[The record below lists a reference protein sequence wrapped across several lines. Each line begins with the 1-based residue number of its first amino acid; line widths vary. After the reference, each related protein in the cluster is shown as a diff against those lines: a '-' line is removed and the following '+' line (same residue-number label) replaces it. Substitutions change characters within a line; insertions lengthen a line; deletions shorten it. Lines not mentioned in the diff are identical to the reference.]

1 MRLPGTHPGGYGRR
15 GRGSLEVGSPFEGTR
30 ATSMAGVGLAAFR
43 YGTAGR
49 SDEAGMKP
57 PAERSRV
64 QGRTVRAG
72 VLDSGGCLA
81 RRTPAPAALVSPT
94 AAGTP
99 RSMAAPLIGFRRPR
113 DRGTDG
119 AWRRALACLL
129 AFALIIALVDPA
141 PASPRV
147 GPDHGNGLGT
157 ASLFEPDAT
166 VSAADDRSDRGRPGS
181 AQCTGC
187 CPCHAA
193 IRPNGGVAVPARV
206 ARALEFPLSGD
217 GFRSRKAARPT
228 SRHAPD
234 RSAAASRGGAP
245 GRRAPSRDPDVSA
258 LAWRER
264 AARRRDGAAGRN

>member
-1 MRLPGTHPGGYGRR
+1 
-15 GRGSLEVGSPFEGTR
+15 
-30 ATSMAGVGLAAFR
+30 
-43 YGTAGR
+43 
-49 SDEAGMKP
+49 MKP
-57 PAERSRV
+57 PAERNRV

-72 VLDSGGCLA
+72 VVDSGGSLA
-81 RRTPAPAALVSPT
+81 RRTPAPAAPASPA

-99 RSMAAPLIGFRRPR
+99 RSMAAPSIGLWRPW

-166 VSAADDRSDRGRPGS
+166 VSAADDRSDRGPPGS
-181 AQCTGC
+181 ARCNGC

-193 IRPNGGVAVPARV
+193 IRPDGGVAVPARV
-206 ARALEFPLSGD
+206 ARVLEFPLSGD
-217 GFRSRKAARPT
+217 GFRSRKAAPP
-228 SRHAPD
+228 HEP
-234 RSAAASRGGAP
+234 P
-245 GRRAPSRDPDVSA
+245 RA
-258 LAWRER
+258 
-264 AARRRDGAAGRN
+264 

>member
-1 MRLPGTHPGGYGRR
+1 MMRTPGTHPGRYGMR
-15 GRGSLEVGSPFEGTR
+15 GRGSLEGGSPFGGAR
-30 ATSMAGVGLAAFR
+30 ATSKAGVGLAAFR

-64 QGRTVRAG
+64 QGRTARAG
-72 VLDSGGCLA
+72 VLDGGECLA
-81 RRTPAPAALVSPT
+81 RRTPAPGGRSAPAALASPT

-99 RSMAAPLIGFRRPR
+99 RSLAASLIGLRRSR

-157 ASLFEPDAT
+157 SSLFEPDAT
-166 VSAADDRSDRGRPGS
+166 VSAADERSDRGRPGS
-181 AQCTGC
+181 ARCNGC

-193 IRPNGGVAVPARV
+193 IRPDGGLAGPARV
-206 ARALEFPLSGD
+206 ARALEFPISGV
-217 GFRSRKAARPT
+217 GFRSRKAAPP
-228 SRHAPD
+228 HEP
-234 RSAAASRGGAP
+234 P
-245 GRRAPSRDPDVSA
+245 RA
-258 LAWRER
+258 
-264 AARRRDGAAGRN
+264 